1 MLHVLTSIGF
11 SFVAL
16 TALSFTVL
24 MLLASRDAIIGALGF
39 RHADTSR
46 APRHPVRI
54 RTAGRWQTASTTAA
68 VPQRR
73 AA

>member
-16 TALSFTVL
+16 AALSFTAL
-24 MLLASRDAIIGALGF
+24 MLVASRDAIMGALGL
-39 RHADTSR
+39 RHADISR

-54 RTAGRWQTASTTAA
+54 RTAGRWQTVPTTAA